1 MTADPPSVLEL
12 ARSLAGYITHRKIA
26 HDGQALHPAC
36 PLMSL
41 RSTPSGVP
49 QPKREVSEEG
59 TEKQRERGSLLQRS
73 MMLVS
78 DQPCHSRLLAFVLGL
93 GDVRTTSAYLKLD
106 ISTNKW
112 QQQQVFWA
120 RRSIV
125 WIKNN
130 PSRGN
135 CTAMDGESFRDPQ
148 AETDDGVG
156 LTCYIAQ
163 FRSFIAARLG
173 FTAGYGGRVET
184 RGVLQSWF
192 LLPSNT
198 II

>member
-49 QPKREVSEEG
+49 QPKRKVSEEG
-59 TEKQRERGSLLQRS
+59 TGKSGEREFTPDKYDARLEVVVPITAARVCLKIGGCSHNFSLPEARHQHQY
-73 MMLVS
+73 V
-78 DQPCHSRLLAFVLGL
+78 AAAAAGVL
-93 GDVRTTSAYLKLD
+93 
-106 ISTNKW
+106 
-112 QQQQVFWA
+112 A

-135 CTAMDGESFRDPQ
+135 CHGRESFRDPE

-156 LTCYIAQ
+156 LNCSIAQ
-163 FRSFIAARLG
+163 FRSFIATRLG
-173 FTAGYGGRVET
+173 FTAEPDGRLKLVAFFS
-184 RGVLQSWF
+184 RGF
-192 LLPSNT
+192 CCHRIPSSS
-198 II
+198 